1 MAFNGGSAG
10 VLRANLGI
18 IIGTRSVEQGPITF
32 AGINMGLILVVV
44 HKLHWPVY
52 WNSEEKLG
60 KKEQYSSPLKSA
72 LGGLRTPRRAHHET
86 PESFLPGTQ
95 ALGTL

>member
-10 VLRANLGI
+10 VLRANLVTTTGS
-18 IIGTRSVEQGPITF
+18 RSVEQGPITF

-44 HKLHWPVY
+44 QELLGIQ
-52 WNSEEKLG
+52 EKLK

-86 PESFLPGTQ
+86 PESFLPGTHT
-95 ALGTL
+95 LGTL